1 MYEKEYETLLNI
13 QTSGEDKYHTS
24 FHYHRY
30 EPTPYVV
37 LEKLFQT
44 YTLHKTDSIIDY
56 GCGKGRL
63 NFFIHYKYGAS
74 VTGIEMNETFYR
86 NAIDNLEK
94 YSKKYPSKENKIH
107 FICELAEDYEITA
120 NDNKFY
126 FFNPFSIQIF
136 RKIIEK
142 ILISMEAHPRCVDL
156 ILYYPSDEY
165 IYYLEHKTGFS
176 QIHDIPLSNNH
187 RNHRERFVV
196 YQLSYL

>member
-44 YTLHKTDSIIDY
+44 YPLHKTDSVIDY

-94 YSKKYPSKENKIH
+94 YSKKYPSKENKIN
-107 FICELAEDYEITA
+107 FLCGLAEDYEITA

-142 ILISMEAHPRCVDL
+142 ILISMEVHPRCVDL

-165 IYYLEHKTGFS
+165 IYYLEHKTGFF